1 MHKKCRIHIH
11 SKTHKLADADGRSCK
26 ASLDGLRQAKVL
38 EDDSP
43 QFVKEVSHSQEQI
56 STSEQEE
63 TIIEITEV

>member
-26 ASLDGLRQAKVL
+26 AALDGLREAGVL

-43 QFVKEVSHSQEQI
+43 QFVSEVSHSQEV
-56 STSEQEE
+56 TKGEEE
-63 TIIEITEV
+63 TIIEIIEGE